1 VTEAGGDLDFPVLG
15 TLLFALGTWGMHV
28 GSVPTDD
35 AVHLVVLAERFAY
48 NRFNPSLSWDAA
60 SDAAERVAP
69 GVVARI
75 QELYGER
82 RGPDLLEEARALLAR
97 LYG

>member
-1 VTEAGGDLDFPVLG
+1 
-15 TLLFALGTWGMHV
+15 
-28 GSVPTDD
+28 
-35 AVHLVVLAERFAY
+35 VVLAERFAY

-69 GVVARI
+69 GVLART